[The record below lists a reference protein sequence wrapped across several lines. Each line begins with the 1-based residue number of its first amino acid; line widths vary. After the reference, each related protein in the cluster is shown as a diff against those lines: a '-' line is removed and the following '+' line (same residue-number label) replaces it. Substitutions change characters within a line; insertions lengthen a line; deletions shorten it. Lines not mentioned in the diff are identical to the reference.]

1 MKEETDDI
9 ESKKDV
15 KRYTDPLSGFK
26 YEVDFKNKNVTN
38 ITYPPEEIVK
48 IKKIISHPY
57 KYTFI
62 GELVTMNGEQLTI
75 FEIEDTKTGQRRF
88 TIKDELTGR
97 TFPISAPNSVE
108 LLRMLSGFVSKRKD
122 IKVPDKY
129 KWLIRVF
136 SERYATD
143 LLKMI
148 LESKEYGITAKE
160 FMEGLQFPNAQ
171 KARNVLYKFKRLKFL
186 SSQRMVTKEVF
197 YTPSIKREE
206 LEDFI
211 RIYFG
216 FKDN

>member
-75 FEIEDTKTGQRRF
+75 FEDRG
-88 TIKDELTGR
+88 
-97 TFPISAPNSVE
+97 
-108 LLRMLSGFVSKRKD
+108 
-122 IKVPDKY
+122 Y
-129 KWLIRVF
+129 
-136 SERYATD
+136 
-143 LLKMI
+143 
-148 LESKEYGITAKE
+148 
-160 FMEGLQFPNAQ
+160 
-171 KARNVLYKFKRLKFL
+171 
-186 SSQRMVTKEVF
+186 
-197 YTPSIKREE
+197 
-206 LEDFI
+206 
-211 RIYFG
+211 
-216 FKDN
+216 